1 MNRILPALFVAI
13 AVLLAACQS
22 EQKSTNDPLSGIDT
36 TVTQAG
42 GVQMITIDGKYRVW
56 TRKVGDGAIKLLLLH
71 GGPAMT
77 HEYFECFESFLP
89 RQGVTL
95 YYYDQLGSAY
105 SDQPQND
112 SLWTVPRFVEEVDQ
126 VRQGLGLTRN
136 DFYLLGHSWGGI
148 LAMEYALKYQRNLKG
163 LVISN
168 MMASCPAYAQYNR
181 ILRSQMRKSLVDS
194 LRAYEYRQV
203 YKDPVY
209 VRLVMNEF
217 YTQHVLR
224 RPVADWPE
232 PVNRSFAH
240 VNDHIYTLM
249 QGPNEF
255 GISGRLAN
263 WDRMADLESIRVPT
277 LVIGARYDTMDPYYM
292 ADMSRKVLRG
302 RYLHCPKGS
311 HLAMWDDQP
320 TYFRGLINF
329 LRDVDEGTF
338 EGPAK

>member
-1 MNRILPALFVAI
+1 MNRILPALCIAA
-13 AVLLAACQS
+13 AVLLASCQS
-22 EQKSTNDPLSGIDT
+22 EQKPTGDPLSGIDT
-36 TVTQAG
+36 TVTQTG
-42 GVQMITIDGKYRVW
+42 GTQMITIDGKYRVW

-112 SLWTVPRFVEEVDQ
+112 SLWTVSRFVEEVDQ

-168 MMASCPAYAQYNR
+168 MMASCPAYAQYNK

-217 YTQHVLR
+217 YTRHVLR
-224 RPVADWPE
+224 RPVAEWPE

-302 RYLHCPKGS
+302 RYLHCPRGS

-329 LRDVDEGTF
+329 LRDVDQGTF